1 MPSVLCFGD
10 SLTWGAC
17 PETGG
22 RHAFRDR
29 WPSVL
34 AAGLAEEFPGV
45 EVVAEGLRGRS
56 TCRDNDAMPC
66 DMNGA
71 RALPML
77 LHSHAPLDLVVVML
91 GTNDIYQG
99 FRPDQVA
106 AGLRRLVEIVRT
118 HPQSRRVA
126 YPQPDILLVA
136 PPPMVMG
143 HDPVVAGPMIAA
155 SRRLAR
161 MTEMVAMECDLPWVD
176 MRPIAEASETDSV
189 HLDAANTRAIGA
201 ALVDPVRQI
210 LAARG

>member
-1 MPSVLCFGD
+1 VACVLCFGD

-17 PETGG
+17 PDTGG
-22 RHAFRDR
+22 RHALADR
-29 WPSVL
+29 WPSML
-34 AAGLAEEFPGV
+34 AAGLDGV

-77 LHSHAPLDLVVVML
+77 LHSHAPLDVVVIML

-99 FRPDQVA
+99 YRPDQVS

-118 HPQSRRVA
+118 HPQSRKVT
-126 YPQPDILLVA
+126 YPQPDVLLVA

-161 MTEMVAMECDLPWVD
+161 MTEMVAMECDVPWVD
-176 MRPIAEASETDSV
+176 MRQVAEASEVDSV
-189 HLDAANTRAIGA
+189 HLDAVNTRAIGT
-201 ALVDPVRQI
+201 ALIEPVHA
-210 LAARG
+210 LLNARG